1 MLKYISE
8 YRINKKGAECYRS
21 RSLEDT
27 KARLEEL
34 RAKKPNVN
42 YEMQSRH
49 ARLDRHGV
57 TERNWKGE
65 TAWSIWS

>member
-8 YRINKKGAECYRS
+8 YRINKKGAECFRS
-21 RSLEDT
+21 RSLEET
-27 KARLEEL
+27 KTKLEEL
-34 RAKKPNVN
+34 RTKKPNVN

-49 ARLDRHGV
+49 ARLDKRGV